1 MDTLP
6 PGSTFVLA
14 SSYYNFSLAMLSLFS
29 IISLASA
36 ETVAS
41 SNCTCTGCWPSV
53 PQASIASKGV
63 QSGLGEPE
71 MSDTAGNTAMSF
83 WTSTAEEDAAAV
95 AAAGKTESFMR
106 QWRDT
111 AFWDVQR
118 SIARLKL

>member
-1 MDTLP
+1 
-6 PGSTFVLA
+6 
-14 SSYYNFSLAMLSLFS
+14 MLSLFS

-41 SNCTCTGCWPSV
+41 SNCTCTECWPSV

-95 AAAGKTESFMR
+95 AATLEEH
-106 QWRDT
+106 T
-111 AFWDVQR
+111 ARRILALWEKMLLCR
-118 SIARLKL
+118 